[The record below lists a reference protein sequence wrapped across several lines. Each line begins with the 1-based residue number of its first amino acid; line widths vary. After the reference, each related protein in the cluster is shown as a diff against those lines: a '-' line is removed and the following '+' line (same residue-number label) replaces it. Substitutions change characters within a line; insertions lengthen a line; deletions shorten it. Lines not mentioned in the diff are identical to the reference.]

1 MQHILVISPHP
12 DDESIGC
19 GGTICTHAAAGDKVE
34 LIVLTS
40 GEKGGHGS
48 SEDETIIIR
57 EEEAAAAA
65 AILGIANIEFWK
77 QPDGEFNS
85 TDENVNRLVEKIKYY
100 HPSIIYV
107 THDKEMHPDHKAA
120 ARLVATALKS
130 AALPGVKPIV
140 WMYEVWTPIQ
150 QINHIVDISDH
161 IDLKRMAIRAHA
173 SQCSVLKFDEA
184 IIGLNRYR
192 GEMHCWPGG
201 DYAEVFTSPLL

>member
-65 AILGIANIEFWK
+65 AILGIANILFF
-77 QPDGEFNS
+77 QPN
-85 TDENVNRLVEKIKYY
+85 
-100 HPSIIYV
+100 
-107 THDKEMHPDHKAA
+107 
-120 ARLVATALKS
+120 
-130 AALPGVKPIV
+130 
-140 WMYEVWTPIQ
+140 
-150 QINHIVDISDH
+150 
-161 IDLKRMAIRAHA
+161 DLHFHQL
-173 SQCSVLKFDEA
+173 S
-184 IIGLNRYR
+184 
-192 GEMHCWPGG
+192 
-201 DYAEVFTSPLL
+201 